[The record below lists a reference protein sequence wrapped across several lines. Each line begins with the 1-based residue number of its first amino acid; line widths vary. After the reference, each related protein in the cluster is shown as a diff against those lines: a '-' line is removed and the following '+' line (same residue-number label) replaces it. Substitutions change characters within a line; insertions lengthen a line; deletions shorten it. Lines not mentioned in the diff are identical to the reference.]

1 MKRYPNFILSLLFLL
16 LTLLMGCKT
25 SDDDRHVN
33 DTGTAPTISDVVFY
47 KCDDSEKSNPQMSIS
62 FNDGD
67 YYYRRINYKDPDL
80 DIRYVHV
87 TIYIWE
93 DERYIVYDGPDV
105 SELTSQESESDWD
118 EDINA
123 KQIQLPSGSYRYQFQ
138 VEDKE
143 NNTSNTFR
151 VNMLVN

>member
-1 MKRYPNFILSLLFLL
+1 MQHYPKFILPPLFILLSLFI
-16 LTLLMGCKT
+16 GCNT
-25 SDDDRHVN
+25 DSSDEPN
-33 DTGTAPTISDVVFY
+33 PGTDPTISDVVFY

-67 YYYRRINYKDPDL
+67 YYYRRVNYRDPDL

-93 DERYIVYDGPDV
+93 DGRYIVYDGPDV
-105 SELTSQESESDWD
+105 SELTSQESESEWD

-123 KQIQLPSGSYRYQFQ
+123 KQIQLPSGSYRYHFQ
-138 VEDKE
+138 VEDKK
-143 NNTSNTFR
+143 NNMSNTFR

>member
-1 MKRYPNFILSLLFLL
+1 MQHYPKFILPPLFILLSLFI
-16 LTLLMGCKT
+16 GCNT
-25 SDDDRHVN
+25 DSSDEPN
-33 DTGTAPTISDVVFY
+33 PGTDPTISDVVFY

-62 FNDGD
+62 FKDGD
-67 YYYRRINYKDPDL
+67 YYYRRVNYRDPDL

-93 DERYIVYDGPDV
+93 DGRYIVYDGPDV

-123 KQIQLPSGSYRYQFQ
+123 KQIQLPSGSYRYHFQ

>member
-1 MKRYPNFILSLLFLL
+1 MQHYPKFILPPLFILLSLFI
-16 LTLLMGCKT
+16 GCNT
-25 SDDDRHVN
+25 DSSDEPN
-33 DTGTAPTISDVVFY
+33 PGTDPTISDVVFY

-67 YYYRRINYKDPDL
+67 YYYRRVNYRDPDL

-93 DERYIVYDGPDV
+93 DGRYIVYDGPDV
-105 SELTSQESESDWD
+105 SELTSQESESEWD

-123 KQIQLPSGSYRYQFQ
+123 KQIQLPSGSYRYHFQ
-138 VEDKE
+138 VEDKK
-143 NNTSNTFR
+143 NNMSNTFR
-151 VNMLVN
+151 VNILVN

>member
-1 MKRYPNFILSLLFLL
+1 MKHYPKFILPLLFFLL
-16 LTLLMGCKT
+16 SLFIGCDT
-25 SDDDRHVN
+25 DSSDEP
-33 DTGTAPTISDVVFY
+33 TPGTDPTISDVVFY

-67 YYYRRINYKDPDL
+67 YYYRRINYRDPDL

-93 DERYIVYDGPDV
+93 DGRYIVYDGPDV

-123 KQIQLPSGSYRYQFQ
+123 KQIQLPSGSYRYHFK

-143 NNTSNTFR
+143 NNMSNTFR
-151 VNMLVN
+151 VNILVN

>member
-47 KCDDSEKSNPQMSIS
+47 KCDDSEKNNPQMSIS
-62 FNDGD
+62 YNDQD
-67 YYYRRINYKDPDL
+67 YYYRRINYSDPDL
-80 DIRYVHV
+80 DIRSVHV

-93 DERYIVYDGPDV
+93 DEQYIVYDGPDV
-105 SELTSQESESDWD
+105 NELPSQSSEYDWD
-118 EDINA
+118 EDTNA
-123 KQIQLPSGSYRYQFQ
+123 IQITIPSGSYRYHFQ
-138 VEDKE
+138 VEDE
-143 NNTSNTFR
+143 ETNMSNTFR
-151 VNMLVN
+151 VNIIVN

>member
-1 MKRYPNFILSLLFLL
+1 MKSYPFMLPLVFSL
-16 LTLLMGCKT
+16 LTLLFACNT
-25 SDDDRHVN
+25 DDSDDSSS
-33 DTGTAPTISDVVFY
+33 GTDPTISDVIFY
-47 KCDDSEKSNPQMSIS
+47 KCDDSDKSNPQMSIS

-67 YYYRRINYKDPDL
+67 YYYRKINYRDPDL
-80 DIRYVHV
+80 DIRNVHE

-105 SELTSQESESDWD
+105 SKLTSQDSESDWD
-118 EDINA
+118 EDSNA
-123 KQIQLPSGSYRYQFQ
+123 KQIQIPSGSYRYHFQ

-143 NNTSNTFR
+143 NNMSNTFR

>member
-47 KCDDSEKSNPQMSIS
+47 KCDDSEKNNPQMSIS
-62 FNDGD
+62 YDDQD
-67 YYYRRINYKDPDL
+67 YYYRRINYSDPDF
-80 DIRYVHV
+80 DVRSVHV

-93 DERYIVYDGPDV
+93 DGQYIVYDGPDV
-105 SELTSQESESDWD
+105 SELPSQNSEYDWD
-118 EDINA
+118 EDTNA
-123 KQIQLPSGSYRYQFQ
+123 IQMTMPSGSSRYNFQ
-138 VEDKE
+138 VEDE
-143 NNTSNTFR
+143 ETNMSNTFR
-151 VNMLVN
+151 VNIIVN

>member
-1 MKRYPNFILSLLFLL
+1 MQHYPKFILPPLFILLSLFI
-16 LTLLMGCKT
+16 GCNT
-25 SDDDRHVN
+25 DSSDEPN
-33 DTGTAPTISDVVFY
+33 PGTDPTISDVVFY

-67 YYYRRINYKDPDL
+67 YYYRRVNYRDPDL
-80 DIRYVHV
+80 DIRNVHV

-93 DERYIVYDGPDV
+93 DGRYIVYDGPDV

-123 KQIQLPSGSYRYQFQ
+123 KQIQLPSGSYRYHFQ
-138 VEDKE
+138 VEDKK
-143 NNTSNTFR
+143 NNMSNTFR
-151 VNMLVN
+151 VNILVN